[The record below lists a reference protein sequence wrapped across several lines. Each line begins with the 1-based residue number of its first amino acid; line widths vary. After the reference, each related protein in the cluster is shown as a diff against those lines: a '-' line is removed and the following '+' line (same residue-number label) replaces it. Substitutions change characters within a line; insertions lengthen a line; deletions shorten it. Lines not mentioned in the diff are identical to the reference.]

1 MQLRGRGA
9 AWGRGADVASTIW
22 LPHLLPAAGVP
33 RQAFRSDLRR
43 MSGSYRFIKVA
54 IMGRE
59 VWHVFYVS
67 SHVASQ
73 L

>member
-33 RQAFRSDLRR
+33 RQAFGSDLRR
-43 MSGSYRFIKVA
+43 MSGSY
-54 IMGRE
+54 
-59 VWHVFYVS
+59 
-67 SHVASQ
+67 
-73 L
+73 